1 MAIHELLSATD
12 SALYDLRYAA
22 QQAEQAATAD
32 RETMQG
38 LLDSDDFNTVSA
50 NNEDVR
56 LLAEDVRR
64 TLDEDRQRSEYHAQ
78 ELAQAAQ
85 EWEAA
90 INALHQLASGPE

>member
-1 MAIHELLSATD
+1 MAIHELLSATNG
-12 SALYDLRYAA
+12 ALYDLRYAA
-22 QQAEQAATAD
+22 QQAAQVATAD

-56 LLAEDVRR
+56 VLAEDVRR
-64 TLDEDRQRSEYHAQ
+64 TLDEDRQRSENHAQ

>member
-1 MAIHELLSATD
+1 MAIHELLSATNG
-12 SALYDLRYAA
+12 ALYDLRYAA
-22 QQAEQAATAD
+22 QAAAQAATAD

-38 LLDSDDFNTVSA
+38 LLDSSDFNAVSA

-56 LLAEDVRR
+56 MLAEDIRR

-78 ELAQAAQ
+78 ELTQAAQ

-90 INALHQLASGPE
+90 IDALHQLVSGTE